1 MAGERPQF
9 YKLAPLKPHSGAI
22 AHTSAARRACYGWP
36 HAQFA
41 QRLASPSPRLHA
53 IRRYRSSAPI
63 RTPSAL
69 SPPAAEAVS
78 PALRDQLATL
88 LASARDANK
97 AFLTR
102 GTEAR
107 RLVVAAHDAAVPSD
121 AWAAANEALAELDTS
136 RTDLAVAQ
144 DRLERLFIDD
154 RLAHAIE
161 DGNRAGP
168 ARPIA
173 SAIAAARDEVLGMA
187 AAQDAE
193 LDDLKGR
200 MPG

>member
-1 MAGERPQF
+1 M
-9 YKLAPLKPHSGAI
+9 L
-22 AHTSAARRACYGWP
+22 TACAEGKYP
-36 HAQFA
+36 SLA
-41 QRLASPSPRLHA
+41 QRPVE
-53 IRRYRSSAPI
+53 RSVSAP
-63 RTPSAL
+63 RPAMPP
-69 SPPAAEAVS
+69 PPAAEAVS